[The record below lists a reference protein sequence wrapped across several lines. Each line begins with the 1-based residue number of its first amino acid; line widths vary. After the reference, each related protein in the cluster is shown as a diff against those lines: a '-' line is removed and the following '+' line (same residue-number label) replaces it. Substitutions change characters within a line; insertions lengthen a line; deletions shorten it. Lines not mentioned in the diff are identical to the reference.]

1 MSFVQVLL
9 VATATAAGVFLAT
22 LILSKLVRT
31 VVGSAAD
38 LSADQRGSPTR
49 ENEKRVAPSLL
60 EPAPEA
66 AAPTRPELP
75 ETRVASYVPAE
86 RSSGVKHLR
95 RAKTEPRAARVREKT
110 EVPMGEDDAGR
121 SYVRVGEEVTAVLSA
136 AEHAAVQ
143 IRKAAVEEAKETRL
157 AADKNAAA
165 TLAEAH
171 TARAEADAYEKE
183 TRAAADKYAEAT
195 RRKADN
201 DAAGKLAQAE
211 QQAQRVVMD
220 AQKKADDLVADAAR
234 RRDALTERTAD
245 IEGRIESM
253 LGSFRG
259 VTSELEAMLSVRR
272 SSATKGGERPS
283 DESLD
288 DALKRNAAGDR
299 PRTYA
304 EP

>member
-1 MSFVQVLL
+1 
-9 VATATAAGVFLAT
+9 
-22 LILSKLVRT
+22 
-31 VVGSAAD
+31 
-38 LSADQRGSPTR
+38 
-49 ENEKRVAPSLL
+49 
-60 EPAPEA
+60 
-66 AAPTRPELP
+66 
-75 ETRVASYVPAE
+75 
-86 RSSGVKHLR
+86 LR
-95 RAKTEPRAARVREKT
+95 RAKSEPRTARMGEKA

-136 AEHAAVQ
+136 AEHAAAQ
-143 IRKAAVEEAKETRL
+143 IRKAAVKEAEETRR

-165 TLAEAH
+165 TLAQAD

-183 TRAAADKYAEAT
+183 TRSGADKYAEAT

-201 DAAGKLAQAE
+201 DAAGRLAQAE
-211 QQAQRVVMD
+211 QQARRVVMD
-220 AQKKADDLVADAAR
+220 AQKKADDLLADAAR

-245 IEGRIESM
+245 VEERIESM
-253 LGSFRG
+253 LASFRG
-259 VTSELEAMLSVRR
+259 VTSELEAVLQRR
-272 SSATKGGERPS
+272 PGERPS

>member
-1 MSFVQVLL
+1 VSFAQVLL
-9 VATATAAGVFLAT
+9 VSIATAAVVFLAT

-38 LSADQRGSPTR
+38 LAADQRGSRVR
-49 ENEKRVAPSLL
+49 ENEKRVAASLL
-60 EPAPEA
+60 EPAAEA
-66 AAPTRPELP
+66 AAPARPELP

-86 RSSGVKHLR
+86 RSSGVMR
-95 RAKTEPRAARVREKT
+95 RAKREPRATRVGEEA
-110 EVPMGEDDAGR
+110 EVPMGKDDAGR

-136 AEHAAVQ
+136 AEHAAAQ
-143 IRKAAVEEAKETRL
+143 IRKAAGKEAEEMRR
-157 AADKNAAA
+157 AADENAAA
-165 TLAEAH
+165 TVAEAQ

-195 RRKADN
+195 RRKAEN

-220 AQKKADDLVADAAR
+220 ARKKAEDLLADAAR

-245 IEGRIESM
+245 VEGRIESM
-253 LGSFRG
+253 LASFRG
-259 VTSELEAMLSVRR
+259 VTSELEAVLSVGR
-272 SSATKGGERPS
+272 SSGTKAGERPS

-288 DALKRNAAGDR
+288 DALERNAAGDR